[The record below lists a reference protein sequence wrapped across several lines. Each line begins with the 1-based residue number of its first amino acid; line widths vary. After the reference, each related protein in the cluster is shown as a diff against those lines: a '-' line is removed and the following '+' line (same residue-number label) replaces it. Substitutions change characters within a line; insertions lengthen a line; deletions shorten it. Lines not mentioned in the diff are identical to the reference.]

1 MRKIVFILF
10 LTLTSL
16 AAQAQIAQVWVGM
29 PDSLCPYLNIK
40 QRKLLLDNALKGV
53 FDSIPNQLGGSSRME
68 SVDKVNNSVSVRL
81 TRAMTMQVSLLV
93 DTMQVENSV
102 IQVDQTVC
110 APICSTLSRQYS
122 LSWVLLAETRS
133 PWDAEVSDE
142 EKEQLF

>member
-1 MRKIVFILF
+1 MRKIAFILF

-29 PDSLCPYLNIK
+29 PDSLCPYLNIQ

-53 FDSIPNQLGGSSRME
+53 FDSIPNQLDGSSQMV
-68 SVDKVNNSVSVRL
+68 SLDKDNNSISIRL
-81 TRAMTMQVSLLV
+81 THSLTMQLLLQV
-93 DTMQVENSV
+93 DTMQVENST
-102 IQVDQTVC
+102 IQLEQTVC

-122 LSWVLLAETRS
+122 LSWVLLSETRS
-133 PWDAEVSDE
+133 KWDAEVSDE